1 MNAVLFDNFGNSDV
15 LWLGRAKRPVPAKGQ
30 VLIRV
35 MATSVNG
42 PDIVQRKGKYPPPKG
57 DSEIL
62 GVEVAGVIEEAGP
75 GVTGWQAGQRVMCL
89 VGGGGYAEYA
99 VAWASHLIP
108 IPDNMGY
115 DEAACVCEAYIVAFF
130 NLFMLAGLVRGETVL
145 LHGGGGGVN
154 TAALQLVKALAP
166 ECPVI
171 VTASSAK
178 LGRVQELGAD
188 LVIDYRARD
197 FAEAVRTF
205 TGKRGVD
212 VILDHIGA
220 DYLSSNMNALAYG
233 GRLVII
239 GVNSGIRAELNL
251 GLMMV
256 KRQTILGSVM
266 RSRSIDEKAQ
276 IIAKFTETVMPLF
289 AARELVPVIHK
300 VFPLADVKKAHTAM
314 EESRHFGK
322 IVLDIAI
329 PEEPVKE

>member
-1 MNAVLFDNFGNSDV
+1 MMRAVLFDSFGNSDV
-15 LWLGRAKRPVPAKGQ
+15 LWLGRAERPEPAEGQ

-42 PDIVQRKGKYPPPKG
+42 PDIVQRKGNYPPPKG

-62 GVEVAGVIEEAGP
+62 GVEVAGVVEETGP
-75 GVTGWQAGQRVMCL
+75 GVTGWNTGDRVMCL

-99 VAWASHLIP
+99 VAHAGHLIA
-108 IPDNMGY
+108 IPEQMGFA
-115 DEAACVCEAYIVAFF
+115 EAACVCEAYIVAFF
-130 NLFMLAGLVRGETVL
+130 NLFMLAGLADGETVL

-154 TAALQLVKALAP
+154 TAAIQLVKALTP
-166 ECPVI
+166 GCRVI

-178 LGRVQELGAD
+178 VDRVRELGAD
-188 LVIDYRARD
+188 LAIDYRARD
-197 FAEAVRTF
+197 FSEAVRTF
-205 TGKRGVD
+205 RGKKGVD

-220 DYLSSNMNALAYG
+220 DYLSSNMNVLAYG

-256 KRQTILGSVM
+256 KRQSILGSVM
-266 RSRSIDEKAQ
+266 RSRPIGEKTA
-276 IIAKFTETVMPLF
+276 ITAKFTETVMPLF
-289 AARELVPVIHK
+289 CLRKLVPVIHEI
-300 VFPLADVKKAHTAM
+300 FPLAEVKKAHRAM

-322 IVLDIAI
+322 IVLDVAI
-329 PEEPVKE
+329 PEAPA